1 MIVDSSAAVAILT
14 NEPERA
20 AFIRLLVDATAKSMS
35 ASTLLESSMVVLSR
49 LPTSPAFQE
58 LDVLITRAQIVIEPT
73 TQMDALVAREAF
85 RIYGKGRHPAG
96 LNFGDCFTYALARRL
111 NRPILCKGNDFGQ
124 TDALVV
130 PLA

>member
-1 MIVDSSAAVAILT
+1 
-14 NEPERA
+14 
-20 AFIRLLVDATAKSMS
+20 
-35 ASTLLESSMVVLSR
+35 MVVLSR

-58 LDVLITRAQIVIEPT
+58 LDLLVTRARIVIEPT
-73 TQMDALVAREAF
+73 THDDALAAREAF

-111 NRPILCKGNDFGQ
+111 SRPILCKGNDFAQ

-130 PLA
+130 PLTP